1 MSCTDITVQIIGDIT
16 DINVVV
22 KQAQD
27 AAVAAAKSATDADTS
42 AQAAAASA
50 LEAKGYADNAKL
62 SEQNSLASSTQAAA
76 SASQAL
82 ASENA
87 ASASAGDAQT
97 AAGVADTRKQEA
109 EAAAQSASQSAMQS
123 ATDATRSE
131 AAATRAEN
139 APVRL
144 KMSRDGQMLNETTS
158 EFDFTGAGVVI
169 KQKVADPSIFEV
181 EIPGPS
187 AVSVADVTGLQS
199 ALDGKEPALGRPASD
214 YMVLASKTDGTRY
227 WIAQAGTSG
236 GVLLAGDVGQVQRPI
251 SDVQL
256 GTGLRT
262 TFNGQTCTIQ
272 CEISRADLD
281 ALTAKVNAIYAPTD
295 AAWNNAFQA
304 AIAQYAQRLVAV
316 ETSASES
323 VNHLSSLQAEADSNK
338 QLVQQ
343 INNRIIDKVESR
355 VNAGAKTITLTYK
368 NGSAVIDTDLIDI
381 SGMFGSPAPTAVP
394 IWFGFTANKPMTE
407 QAVKSGSTELE
418 SVVIG
423 KDIELKRADSTPRYM
438 YVWIPDSL
446 GSISGFSFNHAF
458 LDVWQSYPV
467 IVDGVAGKAYIS
479 DNQTAATDVSF
490 EVQ

>member
-16 DINVVV
+16 DINVIV
-22 KQAQD
+22 KQAKD
-27 AAVAAAKSATDADTS
+27 AAAAATDAMNDAAAS
-42 AQAAAASA
+42 AQASAASA

-62 SEQNSLASSTQAAA
+62 SEQNALASSTQAAD

-97 AAGVADTRKQEA
+97 AAGIADTRKQEA
-109 EAAAQSASQSAMQS
+109 EAAEQSASQSATQA
-123 ATDATRSE
+123 ATDATRAE
-131 AAATRAEN
+131 AAATRAGR

-144 KMSRDGQMLNETTS
+144 KVSRDDQLLNETAS
-158 EFDFTGAGVVI
+158 EFNFTGAGVII
-169 KQKVADPSIFEV
+169 KQQVGDPSIFEV
-181 EIPGPS
+181 EVPGQKP
-187 AVSVADVTGLQS
+187 VSVADVVGLQV
-199 ALDGKEPALGRPASD
+199 ALDAREPALGVPASD

-227 WIAQAGTSG
+227 WIAQTANGAGA
-236 GVLLAGDVGQVQRPI
+236 LQAGPVGAVQRPVT
-251 SDVQL
+251 DVQL

-262 TFNGQTCTIQ
+262 TFSGQTCTIQ
-272 CEISRADLD
+272 CEISKADLD

-304 AIAQYAQRLVAV
+304 AIAQYAQRLAAV
-316 ETSASES
+316 ESSAAAS
-323 VNHLSSLQAEADSNK
+323 VNHLASLQAEADSNK

-343 INNRIIDKVESR
+343 MNNRIIDKVESR

-368 NGSAVIDTDLIDI
+368 NGSTVIDTDLIDI

-394 IWFGFTANKPMTE
+394 IWFGFTANKPMTG
-407 QAVKSGSTELE
+407 QAVKAGSTELE
-418 SVVIG
+418 SVVVG

-446 GSISGFSFNHAF
+446 GAISGFSFNHAF

>member
-1 MSCTDITVQIIGDIT
+1 MSCTDITVQIIGDIA
-16 DINVVV
+16 DINVIV

-27 AAVAAAKSATDADTS
+27 AAVAAAKSAADADTS
-42 AQAAAASA
+42 AQASAASA

-76 SASQAL
+76 SASQAM

-87 ASASAGDAQT
+87 ASASAVDAQT

-109 EAAAQSASQSAMQS
+109 ESAAQSASQSATQ
-123 ATDATRSE
+123 AAIDAIRAE
-131 AAATRAEN
+131 AAATRAER

-144 KMSRDGQMLNETTS
+144 KVSRDGQMLNETTS
-158 EFDFTGAGVVI
+158 ELDFTGAGVVI

-181 EIPGPS
+181 EVPGQKP
-187 AVSVADVTGLQS
+187 VSVADVVGLQA
-199 ALDGKEPALGRPASD
+199 ALDACEPALGVPASD
-214 YMVLASKTDGTRY
+214 YMVLASKKDGTRY
-227 WIAQAGTSG
+227 WITQTAPGAGVLQAGQ
-236 GVLLAGDVGQVQRPI
+236 VGAVQRPVT
-251 SDVQL
+251 DVQL
-256 GTGLRT
+256 GTGLRA
-262 TFNGQTCTIQ
+262 TFNGQTCIIQ
-272 CEISRADLD
+272 CEISKADLD
-281 ALTAKVNAIYAPTD
+281 ALTSKVNSIYAPTD

-304 AIAQYAQRLVAV
+304 AISQYAQRLAAV
-316 ETSASES
+316 EASAAASI
-323 VNHLSSLQAEADSNK
+323 NHLSSLQAEADSNK

-368 NGSAVIDTDLIDI
+368 NGSTVIDTDLIDI

-394 IWFGFTANKPMTE
+394 IWFGFTTNKPMTE
-407 QAVKSGSTELE
+407 QAVKAGSTELE
-418 SVVIG
+418 SVVVG
-423 KDIELKRADSTPRYM
+423 KDIELKRSDSTPRYM

-446 GSISGFSFNHAF
+446 GAISGFSFNHAF
-458 LDVWQSYPV
+458 LDVWQAYPV